1 MDRGMK
7 DLVFI
12 VKPFNNKNEYI
23 KQWIIVFNGSA
34 YYSAGMPFSTP
45 HRSSRGTCIVGSIL
59 NRFSQNL
66 AQTRPFEV

>member
-34 YYSAGMPFSTP
+34 Y
-45 HRSSRGTCIVGSIL
+45 
-59 NRFSQNL
+59 
-66 AQTRPFEV
+66 